1 MIKLFLTKE
10 LKVFEGKKVL
20 FIQDEYDNTNKT
32 KSLINSLGINIV
44 FTCVPKAN
52 IEKIYPKD
60 EFPKT
65 RFINNLTGYV
75 SDVLEE
81 EFITESHRDTL
92 IAYRGRSLP
101 LRYGKLGF
109 EKKEIGIYIKDYC
122 RRNKINVDIQVDEK
136 SRIYGDDWEIFMRS
150 SKAMLGSES
159 GSNVFDFDGTLQSK
173 IDNYQNL
180 NPRASSKDVYD
191 KIVKPLE
198 IDNLMNQ
205 LSPRIFEMAS
215 SKTLMILF
223 EGKYSNS
230 MKPFD
235 HYLPLKKDY
244 SNLKDILKIL
254 DDDTKVKKIID
265 RAYSHLI
272 KSGKYS
278 YKELIKKFDLELGN
292 FKKTYSK
299 KDPALDFLVTTFPKK
314 PIFFNSYRFYQ
325 RSLVSNITVLKIK
338 NLVKL
343 LVPIKHLAN
352 LKKLSIKV
360 RLIGFKTKNIVI
372 PLVPKR
378 IRKYF
383 KRLIPRKII
392 NFIINL

>member
-1 MIKLFLTKE
+1 MIKSFLTKE
-10 LKVFEGKKVL
+10 LKIFEGKKVL

-32 KSLINSLGINIV
+32 KSLIKSLGINVV
-44 FTCVPKAN
+44 FTCVPNAN
-52 IEKIYPKD
+52 IQRIYPKD

-75 SDVLEE
+75 SDELLE
-81 EFITESHRDTL
+81 EFIAESHRDTL

-109 EKKEIGIYIKDYC
+109 EKKEIGAYIKDYC
-122 RRNKINVDIQVDEK
+122 ERNTINSDIEVDEK

-180 NPRASSKDVYD
+180 NPRTSRKDVYD

-223 EGKYSNS
+223 EGKYSNII
-230 MKPFD
+230 KPFD

-278 YKELIKKFDLELGN
+278 YKEFIKKFDLELGN

-299 KDPALDFLVTTFPKK
+299 KDPALDFFVTIFPKK
-314 PIFFNSYRFYQ
+314 PIFFNSYRFD
-325 RSLVSNITVLKIK
+325 
-338 NLVKL
+338 
-343 LVPIKHLAN
+343 H
-352 LKKLSIKV
+352 KKLSIKV
-360 RLIGFKTKNIVI
+360 RLLAFKIKNLVL
-372 PLVPKR
+372 PLVPMR
-378 IRKYF
+378 IRKYL
-383 KRLIPRKII
+383 KRLIPKKII